1 MTVEPWHYDT
11 AEDLDKTL
19 VQRLRGFPR
28 EPDLLVYSARLVV
41 ATSLRGWLR
50 VYHRLQIRGREN
62 LPREGSFVLVAN
74 HCSHLDAL
82 TILSAMPIRKLH
94 RVFPAAAQDFFFVS
108 VPRLAVAA
116 VVVNAL
122 PFDRQAKSARACRFA
137 GNCWKSGQRAAAV
150 SRGDAEHQRRAGR
163 VQGRHRPDAGR
174 DRRAGDSL
182 LPRRHVSAPGRR
194 EAISAAAASAAGD
207 RRPRSYQHL
216 GRGKESAL
224 AISRDLREAILA
236 WPPRPPRQALPR
248 CGLDSGKDTRHESI
262 ASRACHPGRRFTA
275 SEHTMTLPD
284 GVELF
289 YRAWLPAT
297 PTEKSLVI
305 FHRGHEH
312 SGRVQDIVEALDL
325 ADVAVFA
332 WDARGHGRTPGERG
346 YAPRFATLVKD
357 VDCFVRH
364 LAETFGKRPEN
375 MVVLAQSVGAVTVA
389 AWVHDYAPRIRAM
402 VLAAPALAIKLYVPA
417 AIPGL
422 RLLLRM
428 RPGRKTFIKSY
439 VKATM
444 LTHDPE
450 QARRYDEDSLI
461 AREIAANVL
470 VDLHDT
476 AARLIDDAAAIRVP
490 TLLLAAG
497 ADWVVKLGPQRKL
510 FDRLGTP
517 IKRMKVFPG
526 MYHDLLH
533 ERDRRQVIDEARQFI
548 VEAFAREAVPPP
560 LLDADRYGFTRNEYD
575 RLSEP
580 LPWCSPRGLGF
591 RLQRLGAQ
599 TVGRLSRGVRL
610 GWQTGFDSGRT
621 LDYVYE
627 NQPQGALVL
636 GKWIDRAYLNSIG
649 WRGIR
654 QRRTNLEKLLREAI
668 GRVRAAGHPVRV
680 LDIAAGPGR
689 YILETLR
696 DLAGDDLS
704 ALLRDNVEA
713 NLEAGRKLAAAAGL
727 DNVTFQR
734 GDAFDENVAGRGPA
748 LAQRRRGLRAL

>member
-1 MTVEPWHYDT
+1 MSPS
-11 AEDLDKTL
+11 
-19 VQRLRGFPR
+19 Q
-28 EPDLLVYSARLVV
+28 VV
-41 ATSLRGWLR
+41 PAT
-50 VYHRLQIRGREN
+50 
-62 LPREGSFVLVAN
+62 
-74 HCSHLDAL
+74 
-82 TILSAMPIRKLH
+82 
-94 RVFPAAAQDFFFVS
+94 
-108 VPRLAVAA
+108 
-116 VVVNAL
+116 
-122 PFDRQAKSARACRFA
+122 
-137 GNCWKSGQRAAAV
+137 
-150 SRGDAEHQRRAGR
+150 
-163 VQGRHRPDAGR
+163 
-174 DRRAGDSL
+174 
-182 LPRRHVSAPGRR
+182 PG
-194 EAISAAAASAAGD
+194 G
-207 RRPRSYQHL
+207 
-216 GRGKESAL
+216 
-224 AISRDLREAILA
+224 
-236 WPPRPPRQALPR
+236 
-248 CGLDSGKDTRHESI
+248 
-262 ASRACHPGRRFTA
+262 RFTA

-346 YAPRFATLVKD
+346 YAPHFATLVKD

-450 QARRYDEDSLI
+450 QARRYNEDSLI

-627 NQPQGALVL
+627 NRPQGALVL

-704 ALLRDNVEA
+704 AILRDNVEA
-713 NLEAGRKLAAAAGL
+713 NLDAGRKLAAAAGL

-734 GDAFDENVAGRGPA
+734 GDAFDENA
-748 LAQRRRGLRAL
+748 LAAVQPSPNVAVVSGLYELFPENEPVRRSLRGLARAVQPGGYLVYTGQPWHPQVEMIARVLGNREGRPWIMRRRSQEEMDDLVRAAGFEKLAEETDPWGIFTVSLAHRAKD

>member
-1 MTVEPWHYDT
+1 MSPS
-11 AEDLDKTL
+11 
-19 VQRLRGFPR
+19 Q
-28 EPDLLVYSARLVV
+28 VV
-41 ATSLRGWLR
+41 PAT
-50 VYHRLQIRGREN
+50 
-62 LPREGSFVLVAN
+62 
-74 HCSHLDAL
+74 
-82 TILSAMPIRKLH
+82 
-94 RVFPAAAQDFFFVS
+94 
-108 VPRLAVAA
+108 
-116 VVVNAL
+116 
-122 PFDRQAKSARACRFA
+122 
-137 GNCWKSGQRAAAV
+137 
-150 SRGDAEHQRRAGR
+150 
-163 VQGRHRPDAGR
+163 
-174 DRRAGDSL
+174 
-182 LPRRHVSAPGRR
+182 PG
-194 EAISAAAASAAGD
+194 G
-207 RRPRSYQHL
+207 
-216 GRGKESAL
+216 
-224 AISRDLREAILA
+224 
-236 WPPRPPRQALPR
+236 
-248 CGLDSGKDTRHESI
+248 
-262 ASRACHPGRRFTA
+262 RFTA

-346 YAPRFATLVKD
+346 YAPHFATLVKD

-450 QARRYDEDSLI
+450 QARRYNEDSLI

-713 NLEAGRKLAAAAGL
+713 NLEAGRQLAAAAGL

-734 GDAFDENVAGRGPA
+734 GDAFDENA
-748 LAQRRRGLRAL
+748 LAAVQPSPNVAVVSGLYELFPENEPVRRSLRGLARAVQPGGYLVYTGQPWHPQVEMIARVLGNREGRPWIMRRRSQEEMDDLVRAAGFEKLAEETDPWGIFTVSLAHRAKD

>member
-1 MTVEPWHYDT
+1 MSPS
-11 AEDLDKTL
+11 
-19 VQRLRGFPR
+19 Q
-28 EPDLLVYSARLVV
+28 VV
-41 ATSLRGWLR
+41 PAT
-50 VYHRLQIRGREN
+50 
-62 LPREGSFVLVAN
+62 
-74 HCSHLDAL
+74 
-82 TILSAMPIRKLH
+82 
-94 RVFPAAAQDFFFVS
+94 
-108 VPRLAVAA
+108 
-116 VVVNAL
+116 
-122 PFDRQAKSARACRFA
+122 
-137 GNCWKSGQRAAAV
+137 
-150 SRGDAEHQRRAGR
+150 
-163 VQGRHRPDAGR
+163 
-174 DRRAGDSL
+174 
-182 LPRRHVSAPGRR
+182 PG
-194 EAISAAAASAAGD
+194 G
-207 RRPRSYQHL
+207 
-216 GRGKESAL
+216 
-224 AISRDLREAILA
+224 
-236 WPPRPPRQALPR
+236 
-248 CGLDSGKDTRHESI
+248 
-262 ASRACHPGRRFTA
+262 RFTA
-275 SEHTMTLPD
+275 SEHTNTQPD

-346 YAPRFATLVKD
+346 YAPHFATLVKD

-450 QARRYDEDSLI
+450 QARRYNEDSLI

-599 TVGRLSRGVRL
+599 AVGRLSRGVRL

-627 NQPQGALVL
+627 NRPQGALVL

-704 ALLRDNVEA
+704 AILRDNVEA
-713 NLEAGRKLAAAAGL
+713 NLDAGRKLAAAAGL

-734 GDAFDENVAGRGPA
+734 GDAFDENA
-748 LAQRRRGLRAL
+748 LAAVQPSPNVAVVSGLYELFPENEPVRRSLRGLARAVQPGGYLVYTGQPWHPQVEMIARVLGNREGRPWIMRRRSQEEMDDLVRAAGFEKLAEETDPWGIFTVSLAHRAKD

>member
-1 MTVEPWHYDT
+1 MIPSQV
-11 AEDLDKTL
+11 
-19 VQRLRGFPR
+19 
-28 EPDLLVYSARLVV
+28 
-41 ATSLRGWLR
+41 
-50 VYHRLQIRGREN
+50 
-62 LPREGSFVLVAN
+62 LPAS
-74 HCSHLDAL
+74 
-82 TILSAMPIRKLH
+82 
-94 RVFPAAAQDFFFVS
+94 
-108 VPRLAVAA
+108 
-116 VVVNAL
+116 
-122 PFDRQAKSARACRFA
+122 
-137 GNCWKSGQRAAAV
+137 
-150 SRGDAEHQRRAGR
+150 
-163 VQGRHRPDAGR
+163 
-174 DRRAGDSL
+174 
-182 LPRRHVSAPGRR
+182 PGV
-194 EAISAAAASAAGD
+194 
-207 RRPRSYQHL
+207 
-216 GRGKESAL
+216 
-224 AISRDLREAILA
+224 
-236 WPPRPPRQALPR
+236 
-248 CGLDSGKDTRHESI
+248 
-262 ASRACHPGRRFTA
+262 RFTA

-289 YRAWLPAT
+289 YRAWLPAA

-346 YAPRFATLVKD
+346 YAPHFATMVKD

-422 RLLLRM
+422 RLLLKM
-428 RPGRKTFIKSY
+428 RKDRKTFIKSY
-439 VKATM
+439 VKAKM

-461 AREIAANVL
+461 ARAIAANVL

-510 FDRLGTP
+510 FERLGTP
-517 IKRMKVFPG
+517 IKRMKVFAG

-533 ERDRRQVIDEARQFI
+533 EKDRRQVIDEARQFI

-591 RLQRLGAQ
+591 RLQRLGMQDAGPAQ
-599 TVGRLSRGVRL
+599 PR
-610 GWQTGFDSGRT
+610 
-621 LDYVYE
+621 
-627 NQPQGALVL
+627 
-636 GKWIDRAYLNSIG
+636 
-649 WRGIR
+649 
-654 QRRTNLEKLLREAI
+654 
-668 GRVRAAGHPVRV
+668 RAAGLADGLRLGPDPR
-680 LDIAAGPGR
+680 LRLRKPAAGRTGRGQVDRSRLSQQHRLARHPPAENEPG
-689 YILETLR
+689 
-696 DLAGDDLS
+696 
-704 ALLRDNVEA
+704 
-713 NLEAGRKLAAAAGL
+713 KAAAG
-727 DNVTFQR
+727 
-734 GDAFDENVAGRGPA
+734 GDRPRPHRRPSRAACSTSPPGRAATSWKRSAIWPA
-748 LAQRRRGLRAL
+748 TTSRPCSATTSRPTWTPAASWPPTRDWTT